1 MHPDLDKPKLLALI
15 AAEHDFLVRTIAL
28 LSDAQMVTLHT
39 EGDWT
44 PKDMLCHL
52 TRWLNRLLS
61 WAADARS
68 GVEPAIPEAGYTW
81 RDMDAL
87 NDVYIEQDREVP
99 LDIARA
105 GFAQAHAQ
113 SVALVEELS
122 EAELFESTFD
132 GRLREPIAGLVVGCT
147 NEHYA
152 YHVKNLR
159 ESLIA
164 QGVLRTTPA

>member
-1 MHPDLDKPKLLALI
+1 MHAELDKPKLLALI
-15 AAEHDFLVRTIAL
+15 TTEHDFLNRTLAL
-28 LSDAQMVTLHT
+28 LTDEQMTSLVT

-61 WAADARS
+61 WAADVEG
-68 GVEPAIPEAGYTW
+68 GVQPAIPESGYAW

-87 NDVYIEQDREVP
+87 NDVYTEQDRGVP
-99 LDIARA
+99 LGRARA
-105 GFAQAHAQ
+105 GFAAAHTQA
-113 SVALVEELS
+113 VALVERMS
-122 EAELFESTFD
+122 EDDLFVSTY
-132 GRLREPIAGLVVGCT
+132 GGLLREPIVDLVVGCT

-159 ESLIA
+159 EALTA
-164 QGVLRTTPA
+164 QGIG

>member
-1 MHPDLDKPKLLALI
+1 MHAELDQPKLLTLI
-15 AAEHDFLVRTIAL
+15 AAEYDFLNRTLAL
-28 LSDAQMVTLHT
+28 LTDEQLTTLPT

-52 TRWLNRLLS
+52 TRWLNRLLG
-61 WAADARS
+61 WIADAES

-87 NDVYIEQDREVP
+87 NDVYFEQDQGLP
-99 LDIARA
+99 LERARA
-105 GFAQAHAQ
+105 GFQAAHAQ
-113 SVALVEELS
+113 VIVRLERMS
-122 EAELFESTFD
+122 EDDLFVSTC
-132 GRLREPIAGLVVGCT
+132 GGLLREPIAGLVVGCT

-164 QGVLRTTPA
+164 RGIG